1 MLMSYLQSINY
12 LAVLVAG
19 LAFVALGFLWYSP
32 ILFAKPWSKMMGYDM
47 SSKAKVAEM
56 QKKAGPAYAAS
67 FVGALVQS
75 VAIAVLLK
83 TLPNLNIGQA
93 ALFGALLWFGLQAPF
108 SLSGV
113 LYAQKPLKLW
123 GIDAGYQLVGLV
135 IAASILQAWK

>member
-56 QKKAGPAYAAS
+56 QKKAVVFFLCPE
-67 FVGALVQS
+67 
-75 VAIAVLLK
+75 
-83 TLPNLNIGQA
+83 
-93 ALFGALLWFGLQAPF
+93 
-108 SLSGV
+108 
-113 LYAQKPLKLW
+113 
-123 GIDAGYQLVGLV
+123 
-135 IAASILQAWK
+135 